1 MAKFFVSYSRSVKD
15 EVHKVIDLLIASGH
29 DVWWDGDIPV
39 MADWWATI
47 LEKIEWCDVFIFV
60 ASLKSVES
68 PYCLAELKYASDRQ
82 RPILPFMLEGPAIL
96 SLPPTLPSRGQWLL
110 YNGDAAQMLTQ
121 INDAYHNINWE
132 LHKDIPVRR
141 PAEPMTGG
149 KSLARQFQEARQLA
163 NSKEFDTA
171 RVLFANIKRLDYGEW
186 GIECDEWLVRLSS
199 YEGVMDL
206 VDADL
211 TLPRARTA
219 WTLHIRKH
227 GREFDPHEI
236 GSKLRQVAPARS
248 RLPYIRIISAV
259 GGIIL
264 IITLV
269 VPILNSRQE
278 EPLSST
284 VTDDRANLVEIEADA
299 ERVMTPTSPPN
310 KPLTP
315 ITTVN
320 GTKPTE
326 IEADSELAATVA
338 GLPEGCIV
346 HTLADGESPFI
357 LAEQYETSIEAIFAA
372 NALTE
377 EDAAFLQIGQV
388 LVIPLEN
395 CPFVPIGSNEEKTTG
410 ATETPAETPTPTIT
424 ATITLPPTAVD
435 AQVQIVEVIAP
446 GDVTTEAVV
455 LRNNGRNVSLTGWTI
470 SDAEGNTYTFPERNL
485 FSNGEITLYTGVG
498 QSTPVVAYWG
508 RDQAVWG
515 EPGEVVTLSDANG
528 VVQASFRV
536 PSAVNLG

>member
-1 MAKFFVSYSRSVKD
+1 MRTRGLLLFV
-15 EVHKVIDLLIASGH
+15 LLNILVTMGVAFALITYFDTRQQGQA
-29 DVWWDGDIPV
+29 VV
-39 MADWWATI
+39 EYRTVVVVYTATRDPNATPDTI
-47 LEKIEWCDVFIFV
+47 IITATPRPGEV
-60 ASLKSVES
+60 ASLPTGVLDDATEEVTAT
-68 PYCLAELKYASDRQ
+68 PQPRNT
-82 RPILPFMLEGPAIL
+82 
-96 SLPPTLPSRGQWLL
+96 LPP
-110 YNGDAAQMLTQ
+110 
-121 INDAYHNINWE
+121 
-132 LHKDIPVRR
+132 
-141 PAEPMTGG
+141 
-149 KSLARQFQEARQLA
+149 
-163 NSKEFDTA
+163 
-171 RVLFANIKRLDYGEW
+171 
-186 GIECDEWLVRLSS
+186 
-199 YEGVMDL
+199 
-206 VDADL
+206 
-211 TLPRARTA
+211 
-219 WTLHIRKH
+219 
-227 GREFDPHEI
+227 
-236 GSKLRQVAPARS
+236 
-248 RLPYIRIISAV
+248 
-259 GGIIL
+259 
-264 IITLV
+264 
-269 VPILNSRQE
+269 
-278 EPLSST
+278 
-284 VTDDRANLVEIEADA
+284 
-299 ERVMTPTSPPN
+299 
-310 KPLTP
+310 
-315 ITTVN
+315 
-320 GTKPTE
+320 E

-346 HTLADGESPFI
+346 HTLADGENPSV
-357 LAEQYETSIEAIFAA
+357 LAEQYDTSIAAILAA

-395 CPFVPIGSNEEKTTG
+395 CPLEFVPIGTSEESTDATEEIG
-410 ATETPAETPTPTIT
+410 TAEATEDTSATETPAETPTPTIT